1 MSTIVVSEGTNTRL
15 DRLKK
20 KWKMRNKD
28 LVIKRLIDDEDQLAL
43 LKEQTEGLIE
53 VGEIA
58 EKTLENAEK
67 REERN
72 FCENCIT
79 LWKCVAPEC
88 NVSRYEQPSCFS
100 PKPSCVF
107 KSIRKEDQKIDCAK
121 DFSRM
126 GKIHIVSAEFCS
138 KCWDRK
144 LAEFKGKEAE
154 PRARVLEKPSPPIPP
169 LTQAIP
175 AVTQVPSTDIKTI
188 ECDYH
193 GFSSY
198 RITSTK
204 ELAYLP
210 CVRNIG
216 LACPNKECGK
226 KVEKL
231 MKVFR

>member
-28 LVIKRLIDDEDQLAL
+28 LVIKRLIDDQEQFAI
-43 LKEQTEGLIE
+43 LKEQTKGLIE

-58 EKTLENAEK
+58 EKSLENADK
-67 REERN
+67 REEHD
-72 FCENCIT
+72 FCQDCIT
-79 LWKCVAPEC
+79 LWKCVDHKSKMP
-88 NVSRYEQPSCFS
+88 SYEPPSCFS

-107 KSIRKEDQKIDCAK
+107 KSVRTEDQKIDCAK

-144 LAEFKGKEAE
+144 LADFKGKQPE
-154 PRARVLEKPSPPIPP
+154 PHQEKQPEPHQEKPSMPTSPV
-169 LTQAIP
+169 TQA
-175 AVTQVPSTDIKTI
+175 PSTDIKTI

-210 CVRNIG
+210 CLRNVG

-226 KVEKL
+226 KVETL

>member
-28 LVIKRLIDDEDQLAL
+28 LVIKRLIDDQEQLAI
-43 LKEQTEGLIE
+43 LKEQTKGLIE
-53 VGEIA
+53 IGEIA
-58 EKTLENAEK
+58 ESTLENAEK
-67 REERN
+67 REEYN
-72 FCENCIT
+72 FCQDCLT
-79 LWKCVAPEC
+79 FTKCVDHEC
-88 NVSRYEQPSCFS
+88 NMPRYEKPSCFR

-107 KSIRKEDQKIDCAK
+107 KSVRKEDQKIDCAK

-126 GKIHIVSAEFCS
+126 AKIHIVSAEFCS
-138 KCWDRK
+138 QCWDRK
-144 LAEFKGKEAE
+144 QTLPYLKNGKQLE
-154 PRARVLEKPSPPIPP
+154 PYQEKPSMP
-169 LTQAIP
+169 TP
-175 AVTQVPSTDIKTI
+175 AVTQASSTDIKTI

-198 RITSTK
+198 RITSSK

-210 CVRNIG
+210 CLRNVG
-216 LACPNKECGK
+216 LVCPNKECEK

>member
-1 MSTIVVSEGTNTRL
+1 MSSIGISEGTNTRL
-15 DRLKK
+15 ERLKK

-67 REERN
+67 REEYN
-72 FCENCIT
+72 FCQDCIT
-79 LWKCVAPEC
+79 FWKCVDPK
-88 NVSRYEQPSCFS
+88 SKMSSYEQPSCFS

-107 KSIRKEDQKIDCAK
+107 KSVRKEDQKIDCAK

-144 LAEFKGKEAE
+144 LADFKGKQPE
-154 PRARVLEKPSPPIPP
+154 PHQEKPSMPNLPVI
-169 LTQAIP
+169 QA
-175 AVTQVPSTDIKTI
+175 PSTDIKTI

-193 GFSSY
+193 GFSNY
-198 RITSTK
+198 RITSRK
-204 ELAYLP
+204 ELANLP
-210 CVRNIG
+210 CLKNIG
-216 LACPNKECGK
+216 LACPNKECQK
-226 KVEKL
+226 KVETL
-231 MKVFR
+231 MRVFR

>member
-144 LAEFKGKEAE
+144 LADFKGKQPE
-154 PRARVLEKPSPPIPP
+154 PHQEKQPESHQEKSSMPTAPV
-169 LTQAIP
+169 TQA
-175 AVTQVPSTDIKTI
+175 PSTDIKTI

-198 RITSTK
+198 RITSLK
-204 ELAYLP
+204 ELAHLP
-210 CVRNIG
+210 CLRNVG
-216 LACPNKECGK
+216 LACPNKECEK

>member
-28 LVIKRLIDDEDQLAL
+28 LVIKRLIDDEDQLAI
-43 LKEQTEGLIE
+43 LKEQTKGVIE

-58 EKTLENAEK
+58 EKTLEDAEK
-67 REERN
+67 REEYN
-72 FCENCIT
+72 FCQDCLT
-79 LWKCVAPEC
+79 FPRCVDHEC
-88 NVSRYEQPSCFS
+88 NMPRYEQPSCFR

-107 KSIRKEDQKIDCAK
+107 KSVRNEDQKIDCAK

-144 LAEFKGKEAE
+144 QAYLRIGKQSE
-154 PRARVLEKPSPPIPP
+154 PHQEKPSMP
-169 LTQAIP
+169 TP
-175 AVTQVPSTDIKTI
+175 AVTQAPSTDIKTI

-210 CVRNIG
+210 CLRNIG
-216 LACPNKECGK
+216 LACPNKECEK